1 MFKFQNQFK
10 IINICLFIFL
20 GLFLI
25 TNNSVM
31 AMNNLNDE
39 NSINNEINKLY
50 WERKNYLKNLK
61 KFIFII

>member
-1 MFKFQNQFK
+1 MFKFKNQFK
-10 IINICLFIFL
+10 RITICLFIFL

-25 TNNSVM
+25 NCYPVM
-31 AMNNLNDE
+31 AINNLNDE

-50 WERKNYLKNLK
+50 LEQKELSKKLK